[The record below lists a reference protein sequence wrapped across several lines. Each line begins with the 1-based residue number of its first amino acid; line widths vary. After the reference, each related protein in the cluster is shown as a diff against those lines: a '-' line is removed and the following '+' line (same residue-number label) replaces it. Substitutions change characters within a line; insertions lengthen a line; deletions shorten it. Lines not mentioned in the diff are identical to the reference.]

1 MGQPMEYTTQE
12 ELGKII
18 HYHRKLSG
26 LSRIA
31 LAELA
36 GVGKTVVFD
45 LEKGKKNVRLQ
56 TLRAILEVLNISLEL
71 ESPLMAKC
79 SETIRRIEP

>member
-1 MGQPMEYTTQE
+1 MKYTTQE

-18 HYHRKLSG
+18 QYHRKQSG

-56 TLRAILEVLNISLEL
+56 TLLAILKVLNISLEL
-71 ESPLMAKC
+71 ESPLMAQC
-79 SETIRRIEP
+79 SETIRRNNP

>member
-1 MGQPMEYTTQE
+1 MKYTTQE
-12 ELGKII
+12 ELGQII
-18 HYHRKLSG
+18 QYHRKQSG

-36 GVGKTVVFD
+36 GIGKTVVFD

-56 TLRAILEVLNISLEL
+56 TLLSIVGVLNISLEL

-79 SETIRRIEP
+79 NEAIQGAQS

>member
-1 MGQPMEYTTQE
+1 MKYTTQE

-18 HYHRKLSG
+18 QYHRKRSG

-36 GVGKTVVFD
+36 GIGKTVVFD

-56 TLRAILEVLNISLEL
+56 TVLSILGVLNISLEL
-71 ESPLMAKC
+71 KSPLMAEC
-79 SETIRRIEP
+79 NDEIQGAES

>member
-1 MGQPMEYTTQE
+1 MEYTTQD
-12 ELGKII
+12 ELGRII
-18 HYHRKLSG
+18 QYHRKQSG

-36 GVGKTVVFD
+36 GIGKTAVYD

-56 TLRAILEVLNISLEL
+56 TMLSIMSVLNISLEL
-71 ESPLMAKC
+71 NSPLMDRC
-79 SETIRRIEP
+79 SETIRRVEP

>member
-1 MGQPMEYTTQE
+1 MEYTTQDD
-12 ELGKII
+12 LGRII
-18 HYHRKLSG
+18 QYHRKQSG

-36 GVGKTVVFD
+36 GVGKTAVFD

-56 TLRAILEVLNISLEL
+56 TLLSIMSVLNISLAL
-71 ESPLMAKC
+71 NSPLMDRC
-79 SETIRRIEP
+79 SETIRRTEP